1 MVLELANQYRQQ
13 GECMGLRSSTTTEP
27 SLALMHFAGENG
39 ATVLRLTHMCREGMG
54 EKGGG
59 ESFLEG
65 RQVEKDSR
73 RKKRRESGLG
83 EEERAEWGGST
94 L

>member
-1 MVLELANQYRQQ
+1 
-13 GECMGLRSSTTTEP
+13 MGLRSSTTTEP
-27 SLALMHFAGENG
+27 SLAPMHFAGENG

-54 EKGGG
+54 EKGG
-59 ESFLEG
+59 ESFAEG

-83 EEERAEWGGST
+83 EEERADWGPAHCK
-94 L
+94 LI